1 MSDGEPKSEYAGIAA
16 EFAKAKAKREEEQ
29 ARGLPDPSAK
39 YDNKRKEI
47 RFKALHGL
55 LIAFFVW
62 IL

>member
-16 EFAKAKAKREEEQ
+16 EFAKAKSKREEEQ
-29 ARGLPDPSAK
+29 AKGLLDPSAK
-39 YDNKRKEI
+39 DDKKRKEI

-55 LIAFFVW
+55 LIAFLVW